1 MTRPAPRW
9 QAISNNIYNNY
20 IIFLQYLHIYNV
32 QLVTLDTETMGRLGL
47 AVCADIMWA
56 QPTVELAAT
65 EQVVGYSV
73 L

>member
-1 MTRPAPRW
+1 M
-9 QAISNNIYNNY
+9 
-20 IIFLQYLHIYNV
+20 
-32 QLVTLDTETMGRLGL
+32 TLDTESMGRLGL

-73 L
+73 K